1 MKSESG
7 FSSAMANQPFELN
20 IILKE
25 STLMRLW
32 EMLVGKQSGCI
43 RHSIHC
49 VPALKSTFL
58 FLKKNVVTLDIG
70 CPVLKVLTQSLF
82 NGLVKVDIA
91 VKSARGKIQAIL
103 DIAEPPCF
111 SSSALPSRGMNNI
124 YFKNICSSQGG
135 IYSKSW
141 TQKDSMQYWS
151 RDDIRCCYTR
161 SHPTCIIFPSW
172 HFFDIFDLATD

>member
-1 MKSESG
+1 MG
-7 FSSAMANQPFELN
+7 NAGWQT
-20 IILKE
+20 I
-25 STLMRLW
+25 RLH
-32 EMLVGKQSGCI
+32 QAF
-43 RHSIHC
+43 HSL
-49 VPALKSTFL
+49 PALKSTFL
-58 FLKKNVVTLDIG
+58 FPENNVVTLDIG

-91 VKSARGKIQAIL
+91 VKSAWGKVQAIL
-103 DIAEPPCF
+103 DIAEPPFF

-141 TQKDSMQYWS
+141 TQKDSMHYWS

-161 SHPTCIIFPSW
+161 SHPTCDNIPELTF
-172 HFFDIFDLATD
+172 FFDIWTWLWTRS